1 MTALKVGLLGGSFNP
16 AHDGHRYISQVAL
29 RLLGLDQVWWLV
41 SPQNPLKPSGGMAE
55 YDERLAS
62 ARCAAR
68 DPRIQIS
75 DFEKKLGQ
83 AYTAKTIA
91 ALKIR
96 YPDPHFVWLM
106 GADNLI
112 QFPSWHQWEKIM
124 QMVPVA
130 VFNRPGYTYQALNG
144 LAAHKYR
151 ANRLTGRHGTRFLQQ
166 LATKPAPC
174 WAFVAETTH
183 KLSSTTLRNFRDNAG
198 NACS

>member
-16 AHDGHRYISQVAL
+16 AHEGHHYISKVAL

-41 SPQNPLKPSGGMAE
+41 SPQNPLKPTGGMAE
-55 YDERLAS
+55 YEDRLDS
-62 ARCAAR
+62 ARKAAR
-68 DPRIQIS
+68 DPRIRIS
-75 DFEKKLGQ
+75 DFEKKRGEV
-83 AYTAKTIA
+83 YTAKTIA

-96 YPDPHFVWLM
+96 YPDHQFVWLM
-106 GADNLI
+106 GADNLV
-112 QFPSWHQWEKIM
+112 QFPTWHQWERIL

-144 LAAHKYR
+144 KAAYKYR
-151 ANRLTGRHGTRFLQQ
+151 RARLKGSHGAQFLRQ
-166 LATKPAPC
+166 LAEKQAPC

-183 KLSSTTLRNFRDNAG
+183 KLSSTTLRNFHDNAG